1 MLNVGPNPVK
11 YLFVRENTLPKN
23 QNKTNRGKKQVTKS
37 KNRVGL

>member
-11 YLFVRENTLPKN
+11 YLFVEENTLPKKPPKN
-23 QNKTNRGKKQVTKS
+23 QQVTKN